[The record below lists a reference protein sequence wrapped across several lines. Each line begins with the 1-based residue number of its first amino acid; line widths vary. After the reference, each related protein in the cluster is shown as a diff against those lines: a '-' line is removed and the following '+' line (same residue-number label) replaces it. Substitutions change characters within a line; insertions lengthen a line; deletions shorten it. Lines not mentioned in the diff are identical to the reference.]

1 MNMPFEL
8 RLTIYAET
16 GQNLKIDTITFERDL
31 WREREREGGRE
42 KKRRNCENVDFM
54 VFSKNRLT
62 PSLKYM

>member
-1 MNMPFEL
+1 MNMSFEL
-8 RLTIYAET
+8 HLTIYAET

-31 WREREREGGRE
+31 WRERGREGGRE
-42 KKRRNCENVDFM
+42 KKCRNCENVDFM